1 MISLRN
7 VAISVYG
14 EALSAP
20 PTSSQDLSLYREI
33 QLGTSL
39 PVVTKQLRV
48 KSSEAKAVHERPAV
62 IQELAWQAPFT
73 DSSQRAEFR

>member
-7 VAISVYG
+7 GASSVFG

-20 PTSSQDLSLYREI
+20 PTSSQDLSPYREF

-39 PVVTKQLRV
+39 PVVAKQLRV
-48 KSSEAKAVHERPAV
+48 KSSEAKAIHERPAV